1 MGVADK
7 ETKAYMRKN
16 EIFADAFNFFL
27 YDGERKIQPER
38 LRELDTTELAQL
50 PGTNEKQL
58 SEVIQKYRDV
68 LKAAVIMQDEKASY
82 LLLGIENQM
91 EVHYA
96 MPVRNML
103 YDAVQ
108 YAKQVSEL
116 AADHRGHRAELKMTG
131 AEYLSG
137 FLKSDKILPVI
148 TLVIHFSETEW
159 DGAKS
164 LHEMMEWPDIRL
176 KEYVQDYKIQLID
189 PAKIKP
195 EEFEKFSTSLREV
208 LEYIKYSKD
217 KKKLRKLVENNPR
230 MTMEVNAARVIQA
243 VTGTKFRI
251 SEETEVV
258 DMCQAIDEMMADSRE
273 DGMKEGIEKGIEKGI
288 QKGMTLGLTKGLEKG
303 RIEALSNLLKKG
315 TISIQDAADCMAM
328 SVTEFKKLV
337 NTYSI

>member
-7 ETKAYMRKN
+7 ETKAYMREN

-27 YDGERKIQPER
+27 YDGAQKIQPGR
-38 LRELDTTELAQL
+38 LRELDTTELIQL
-50 PGTNEKQL
+50 PGTDEKQL

-68 LKAAVIMQDEKASY
+68 LKSVVMMQDEKASY
-82 LLLGIENQM
+82 LLLGIENQT

-103 YDAVQ
+103 YDAMQ
-108 YAKQVSEL
+108 YGKQVSEL
-116 AADHRGHRAELKMTG
+116 AADHGKHRAELKMTG

-137 FLKSDKILPVI
+137 FLKTDKLLPVI
-148 TLVIHFSETEW
+148 TLVIHFSAAEW

-164 LHEMMEWPDIRL
+164 LHEMMEWPDAHL

-189 PAKIKP
+189 PAKIRP

-208 LEYIKYSKD
+208 LECIKYSKD

-230 MTMEVNAARVIQA
+230 MTMEVNAARVVQA

-258 DMCQAIDEMMADSRE
+258 DMCQAIDEMVE
-273 DGMKEGIEKGIEKGI
+273 DGIKEGIEKGK
-288 QKGMTLGLTKGLEKG
+288 L
-303 RIEALSNLLKKG
+303 EALENLLKKG
-315 TISIQDAADCMAM
+315 TISIQDAADCMAV
-328 SVTEFKKLV
+328 SVAEFKKLV
-337 NTYSI
+337 NKYPI

>member
-7 ETKAYMRKN
+7 ETKAYMREN

-27 YDGERKIQPER
+27 YDGAQKIQPGR
-38 LRELDTTELAQL
+38 LRELDTTELIQL
-50 PGTNEKQL
+50 PGTDEKQL

-68 LKAAVIMQDEKASY
+68 LKSVVMMQDEKASY
-82 LLLGIENQM
+82 LLLGIENQT

-103 YDAVQ
+103 YDAMQ
-108 YAKQVSEL
+108 YGKQVSEL
-116 AADHRGHRAELKMTG
+116 AADHGKHRAELKMTG

-137 FLKSDKILPVI
+137 FLKTDKLLPVI
-148 TLVIHFSETEW
+148 TLVIHFSDAEW

-164 LHEMMEWPDIRL
+164 LHEMMEWPDAHL

-189 PAKIKP
+189 PANIRP

-208 LEYIKYSKD
+208 LECIKYSKD

-230 MTMEVNAARVIQA
+230 MTMEVNAARVVQA

-258 DMCQAIDEMMADSRE
+258 DMCQAIDEMVE
-273 DGMKEGIEKGIEKGI
+273 DGIKEGIEKGK
-288 QKGMTLGLTKGLEKG
+288 L
-303 RIEALSNLLKKG
+303 EALENLLKKG

-328 SVTEFKKLV
+328 SVAEFKKLV
-337 NTYSI
+337 NSYSV

>member
-7 ETKAYMRKN
+7 ETKAYMREN

-27 YDGERKIQPER
+27 YDGAQKIQPGR
-38 LRELDTTELAQL
+38 LRELDTTELIQL
-50 PGTNEKQL
+50 PGTDEKQL

-68 LKAAVIMQDEKASY
+68 LKSVVMMQDEKASY
-82 LLLGIENQM
+82 LLLGIENQT

-103 YDAVQ
+103 YDAMQ
-108 YAKQVSEL
+108 YGKQVSEL
-116 AADHRGHRAELKMTG
+116 AANHGKHRAELKMTG

-137 FLKSDKILPVI
+137 FLKTDKLLPVI
-148 TLVIHFSETEW
+148 TLVIHFSDAEW

-164 LHEMMEWPDIRL
+164 LHEMMEWPDAHL

-189 PAKIKP
+189 PAKIRP

-208 LEYIKYSKD
+208 LECIKYSKD

-230 MTMEVNAARVIQA
+230 MTMEVNAARVVQA

-258 DMCQAIDEMMADSRE
+258 DMCQAIDEMVE
-273 DGMKEGIEKGIEKGI
+273 DGIKEGIEKGK
-288 QKGMTLGLTKGLEKG
+288 L
-303 RIEALSNLLKKG
+303 EALENLLKKG

-328 SVTEFKKLV
+328 SVAEFKKLV
-337 NTYSI
+337 NSYSV

>member
-7 ETKAYMRKN
+7 ETKAYMREN

-27 YDGERKIQPER
+27 YDGAQKIQPGR
-38 LRELDTTELAQL
+38 LRELDTTELIQL
-50 PGTNEKQL
+50 PGTDEKQL

-68 LKAAVIMQDEKASY
+68 LKSVVMMQDEKASY
-82 LLLGIENQM
+82 LLLGIENQT

-103 YDAVQ
+103 YDAMQ
-108 YAKQVSEL
+108 YGKQVSEL
-116 AADHRGHRAELKMTG
+116 AADHGKHRAELKMTG

-137 FLKSDKILPVI
+137 FLKTDKLLPVI
-148 TLVIHFSETEW
+148 TLVIHFSDAEW

-164 LHEMMEWPDIRL
+164 LHEMMEWPDAHL

-189 PAKIKP
+189 PAKIRP

-208 LEYIKYSKD
+208 LECIKYSKD

-230 MTMEVNAARVIQA
+230 MTMEVNAARVVQA

-258 DMCQAIDEMMADSRE
+258 DMCQAIDEMVE
-273 DGMKEGIEKGIEKGI
+273 DGIKEGIEKGK
-288 QKGMTLGLTKGLEKG
+288 L
-303 RIEALSNLLKKG
+303 EALENLLKKG
-315 TISIQDAADCMAM
+315 TISIQDAANCMAM
-328 SVTEFKKLV
+328 SVAEFKKLV
-337 NTYSI
+337 NSYSV

>member
-7 ETKAYMRKN
+7 ETKAYMREN

-27 YDGERKIQPER
+27 YDGAQKIQPGR
-38 LRELDTTELAQL
+38 LRELDTTELIQL
-50 PGTNEKQL
+50 PGTDEKQL

-68 LKAAVIMQDEKASY
+68 LKSVVMMQDEKASY
-82 LLLGIENQM
+82 LLLGIENQT

-103 YDAVQ
+103 YNAMQ
-108 YAKQVSEL
+108 YGKQVSEL
-116 AADHRGHRAELKMTG
+116 AADHGKHRAELKMTG

-137 FLKSDKILPVI
+137 FLKTDKLLPVI
-148 TLVIHFSETEW
+148 TLVIHFSDAEW

-164 LHEMMEWPDIRL
+164 LHEMMEWPDAHL

-189 PAKIKP
+189 PAKIRP

-208 LEYIKYSKD
+208 LECIKYSKD

-230 MTMEVNAARVIQA
+230 MTMEVNAARVVQA

-258 DMCQAIDEMMADSRE
+258 DMCQAIDEMVE
-273 DGMKEGIEKGIEKGI
+273 DGIKEGIEKGK
-288 QKGMTLGLTKGLEKG
+288 L
-303 RIEALSNLLKKG
+303 EALENLLKKG

-328 SVTEFKKLV
+328 SVAEFKKLV
-337 NTYSI
+337 NSYSV

>member
-7 ETKAYMRKN
+7 ETKAYMREN

-27 YDGERKIQPER
+27 YDGAQKIQPGR
-38 LRELDTTELAQL
+38 LRELDTTELIQL
-50 PGTNEKQL
+50 TGTDEKQL

-68 LKAAVIMQDEKASY
+68 LKSVVMMQDEKASY
-82 LLLGIENQM
+82 LLLGIENQT

-103 YDAVQ
+103 YDAMQ
-108 YAKQVSEL
+108 YGKQVSEL
-116 AADHRGHRAELKMTG
+116 AADHGKHRAELKMTG

-137 FLKSDKILPVI
+137 FLKTDKLLPVI
-148 TLVIHFSETEW
+148 TLVIHFSAAEW

-164 LHEMMEWPDIRL
+164 LHEMMEWPDAHL

-189 PAKIKP
+189 PAKIRP

-208 LEYIKYSKD
+208 LECIKYSKD

-230 MTMEVNAARVIQA
+230 MTMEVNAARVVQA

-258 DMCQAIDEMMADSRE
+258 DMCQAIDEMVE
-273 DGMKEGIEKGIEKGI
+273 DGIKEGIEKGK
-288 QKGMTLGLTKGLEKG
+288 L
-303 RIEALSNLLKKG
+303 EALENLLKKG

-328 SVTEFKKLV
+328 SVAEFKKLV
-337 NTYSI
+337 NSYSV

>member
-7 ETKAYMRKN
+7 ETKAYMREN

-27 YDGERKIQPER
+27 YDGAQKIQPGR
-38 LRELDTTELAQL
+38 LRELDTTELIQL
-50 PGTNEKQL
+50 PGTDEKQL
-58 SEVIQKYRDV
+58 SEAIQKYRDV
-68 LKAAVIMQDEKASY
+68 LKSVVMMQDEKASY
-82 LLLGIENQM
+82 LLLGIENQT

-103 YDAVQ
+103 YDAMQ
-108 YAKQVSEL
+108 YGKQVSEL
-116 AADHRGHRAELKMTG
+116 AADHGKHRAELKMTG

-137 FLKSDKILPVI
+137 FLKTDKLLPVI
-148 TLVIHFSETEW
+148 TLVIHFSAAEW

-164 LHEMMEWPDIRL
+164 LHEMMEWPDAHL

-189 PAKIKP
+189 PAKIRP

-208 LEYIKYSKD
+208 LECIKYSKD

-230 MTMEVNAARVIQA
+230 MTMEVNAARVVQA

-258 DMCQAIDEMMADSRE
+258 DMCQAIDEMVE
-273 DGMKEGIEKGIEKGI
+273 DGIKEGIEKGK
-288 QKGMTLGLTKGLEKG
+288 L
-303 RIEALSNLLKKG
+303 EALENLLKKG

-328 SVTEFKKLV
+328 SVAEFKKLV
-337 NTYSI
+337 NSYSV

>member
-7 ETKAYMRKN
+7 ETKAYMREN

-27 YDGERKIQPER
+27 YDGAQKIQPGR
-38 LRELDTTELAQL
+38 LRELDTTELIQL
-50 PGTNEKQL
+50 PGTDEKQL
-58 SEVIQKYRDV
+58 SEVIQKYRYV
-68 LKAAVIMQDEKASY
+68 LKSVVMMQDEKASY
-82 LLLGIENQM
+82 LLLGIENQT

-103 YDAVQ
+103 YDAMQ
-108 YAKQVSEL
+108 YGKQVSEL
-116 AADHRGHRAELKMTG
+116 AADHGKHRAELKMTG

-137 FLKSDKILPVI
+137 FLKTDKLLPVI
-148 TLVIHFSETEW
+148 TLVIHFSDAEW

-164 LHEMMEWPDIRL
+164 LHEMMEWPDAHL

-189 PAKIKP
+189 PAKIRP

-208 LEYIKYSKD
+208 LECIKYSKD

-230 MTMEVNAARVIQA
+230 MTMEVNAARVVQA

-258 DMCQAIDEMMADSRE
+258 DMCQAIDEMVE
-273 DGMKEGIEKGIEKGI
+273 DGIKEGIEKGK
-288 QKGMTLGLTKGLEKG
+288 L
-303 RIEALSNLLKKG
+303 EALENLLKKG

-328 SVTEFKKLV
+328 SVAEFKKLV
-337 NTYSI
+337 NSYSV

>member
-7 ETKAYMRKN
+7 ETKAYMREN

-27 YDGERKIQPER
+27 YDGAQKIQPGR
-38 LRELDTTELAQL
+38 LRELDTTELIQL
-50 PGTNEKQL
+50 PGTDEKQL

-68 LKAAVIMQDEKASY
+68 LKSVVMMQDEKASY
-82 LLLGIENQM
+82 LLLGIENQT

-103 YDAVQ
+103 YDAMQ
-108 YAKQVSEL
+108 YGKQVSEL
-116 AADHRGHRAELKMTG
+116 AADHGKHRAELKMTG

-137 FLKSDKILPVI
+137 FLKTDKLLPVI
-148 TLVIHFSETEW
+148 TLVIHFSAAEW

-164 LHEMMEWPDIRL
+164 LHEMMEWPDAHL

-208 LEYIKYSKD
+208 LECIKYSKD

-230 MTMEVNAARVIQA
+230 MTMEVNAARVVQA

-258 DMCQAIDEMMADSRE
+258 DMCQAIDEMVE
-273 DGMKEGIEKGIEKGI
+273 DGIKEGIEKGK
-288 QKGMTLGLTKGLEKG
+288 L
-303 RIEALSNLLKKG
+303 EALENLLKKG

-328 SVTEFKKLV
+328 SVAEFKKLV
-337 NTYSI
+337 NSYSV

>member
-7 ETKAYMRKN
+7 ETKAYMREN
-16 EIFADAFNFFL
+16 EIFADSFNFFL
-27 YDGERKIQPER
+27 YDGAQKIQPGR
-38 LRELDTTELAQL
+38 LRELDTTELIQL
-50 PGTNEKQL
+50 PGTDEKQL

-68 LKAAVIMQDEKASY
+68 LKSVVMMQDEKASY
-82 LLLGIENQM
+82 LLLGIENQT

-103 YDAVQ
+103 YDAMQ
-108 YAKQVSEL
+108 YGKQVSEL
-116 AADHRGHRAELKMTG
+116 AADHGKHRAELKMTG

-137 FLKSDKILPVI
+137 FLKTDKLLPVI
-148 TLVIHFSETEW
+148 TLVIHFSDAEW

-164 LHEMMEWPDIRL
+164 LHEMMEWPDAHL

-189 PAKIKP
+189 PAKIRP

-208 LEYIKYSKD
+208 LECIKYSKD

-230 MTMEVNAARVIQA
+230 MTMEVNAARVVQA

-258 DMCQAIDEMMADSRE
+258 DMCQAIDEMVE
-273 DGMKEGIEKGIEKGI
+273 DGIKEGIEKGK
-288 QKGMTLGLTKGLEKG
+288 L
-303 RIEALSNLLKKG
+303 EALENLLKKG

-328 SVTEFKKLV
+328 SVAEFKKLV
-337 NTYSI
+337 NSYSV

>member
-7 ETKAYMRKN
+7 ETKAYRREN

-27 YDGERKIQPER
+27 YDGAQKIQPGR
-38 LRELDTTELAQL
+38 LRELDTTELIQL
-50 PGTNEKQL
+50 PGTDEKQL

-68 LKAAVIMQDEKASY
+68 LKSVVMMQDEKASY
-82 LLLGIENQM
+82 LLLGIENQT

-103 YDAVQ
+103 YDAMQ
-108 YAKQVSEL
+108 YGKQVSEL
-116 AADHRGHRAELKMTG
+116 AADHGKHRAELKMTG

-137 FLKSDKILPVI
+137 FLKTDKLLPVI
-148 TLVIHFSETEW
+148 TLVIHFSDAEW

-164 LHEMMEWPDIRL
+164 LHEMMEWPDAHL

-189 PAKIKP
+189 PAKIRP

-208 LEYIKYSKD
+208 LECIKYSKD

-230 MTMEVNAARVIQA
+230 MTMEVNAARVVQA

-258 DMCQAIDEMMADSRE
+258 DMCQAIDEMVE
-273 DGMKEGIEKGIEKGI
+273 DGIKEGIEKGK
-288 QKGMTLGLTKGLEKG
+288 L
-303 RIEALSNLLKKG
+303 EALENLLKKG

-328 SVTEFKKLV
+328 SVAEFKKLV
-337 NTYSI
+337 NSYSV

>member
-7 ETKAYMRKN
+7 ETKAYMREN

-27 YDGERKIQPER
+27 YDGAQKIQPGR
-38 LRELDTTELAQL
+38 LRELDTTELIQL
-50 PGTNEKQL
+50 PGTDKKQL

-68 LKAAVIMQDEKASY
+68 LKSVVMMQDEKASY
-82 LLLGIENQM
+82 LLLGIENQT

-103 YDAVQ
+103 YDAMQ
-108 YAKQVSEL
+108 YGKQVSEL
-116 AADHRGHRAELKMTG
+116 AADHGKHRAELKMTG

-137 FLKSDKILPVI
+137 FLKTDKLLPVI
-148 TLVIHFSETEW
+148 TLVIHFSAAEW

-164 LHEMMEWPDIRL
+164 LHEMMEWPDAHL

-189 PAKIKP
+189 PAKIRP

-208 LEYIKYSKD
+208 LECIKYSKD

-230 MTMEVNAARVIQA
+230 MTMEVNAARVVQA

-258 DMCQAIDEMMADSRE
+258 DMCQAIDEMVE
-273 DGMKEGIEKGIEKGI
+273 DGIKEGIEKGK
-288 QKGMTLGLTKGLEKG
+288 L
-303 RIEALSNLLKKG
+303 EALENLLKKG

-328 SVTEFKKLV
+328 SVAEFKKLV
-337 NTYSI
+337 NSYSV

>member
-7 ETKAYMRKN
+7 ETKAYMREN

-27 YDGERKIQPER
+27 YDGAQKIQPGR
-38 LRELDTTELAQL
+38 LRELDTTELIQL
-50 PGTNEKQL
+50 PGTDEKQL

-68 LKAAVIMQDEKASY
+68 LKSVVMMQDEKASY
-82 LLLGIENQM
+82 LLLGIENQT

-103 YDAVQ
+103 YDAMQ
-108 YAKQVSEL
+108 YGKQGSEL
-116 AADHRGHRAELKMTG
+116 AANHGKPRAELKLTG

-137 FLKSDKILPVI
+137 FLKTDKLLPVI
-148 TLVIHFSETEW
+148 TLVIHFSDAEW

-164 LHEMMEWPDIRL
+164 LHEMMEWPDAHL

-189 PAKIKP
+189 PAKIRP

-208 LEYIKYSKD
+208 LECIKYSKD

-230 MTMEVNAARVIQA
+230 MTMEVNAARVVQA

-258 DMCQAIDEMMADSRE
+258 DMCQAIDEMVE
-273 DGMKEGIEKGIEKGI
+273 DGIKEGIEKGK
-288 QKGMTLGLTKGLEKG
+288 L
-303 RIEALSNLLKKG
+303 EALENLLKKG

-328 SVTEFKKLV
+328 SVAEFKKLV
-337 NTYSI
+337 NSYSV

>member
-7 ETKAYMRKN
+7 ETKAYMREN
-16 EIFADAFNFFL
+16 AIFADAFNFLL
-27 YDGERKIQPER
+27 YDGVQKIQPGL

-50 PGTNEKQL
+50 PGTDEKQL

-68 LKAAVIMQDEKASY
+68 LKTAVIMQDEKASY
-82 LLLGIENQM
+82 LLLGIENQTD
-91 EVHYA
+91 VHYA

-103 YDAVQ
+103 YDAMQ

-116 AADHRGHRAELKMTG
+116 AADHRERRAELKMTG

-137 FLKSDKILPVI
+137 FLKTDKLLP
-148 TLVIHFSETEW
+148 VIHFSAAEW

-164 LHEMMEWPDIRL
+164 LHEMLEWPDIHL
-176 KEYVQDYKIQLID
+176 KEYVQDYKIHLID
-189 PAKIKP
+189 PVSIRP

-208 LEYIKYSKD
+208 LEYIKYSKN

-273 DGMKEGIEKGIEKGI
+273 DGMKEGMEKGKF
-288 QKGMTLGLTKGLEKG
+288 
-303 RIEALSNLLKKG
+303 EALSNLLKKG

-328 SVTEFKKLV
+328 SVTEFEKLV
-337 NTYSI
+337 NTYPI

>member
-7 ETKAYMRKN
+7 ETKAYMREN

-27 YDGERKIQPER
+27 YDGVQKIQPGL

-50 PGTNEKQL
+50 PGTDEKQL

-68 LKAAVIMQDEKASY
+68 RKAAVIMQDEKASY
-82 LLLGIENQM
+82 LLLGIENQTD
-91 EVHYA
+91 VHYA

-103 YDAVQ
+103 YDAMQ
-108 YAKQVSEL
+108 YQKQVSEL
-116 AADHRGHRAELKMTG
+116 ATDHREHRAELKMTE

-137 FLKSDKILPVI
+137 FLKTDKLLPVI
-148 TLVIHFSETEW
+148 TLVIHFSAAEW
-159 DGAKS
+159 DGVKS
-164 LHEMMEWPDIRL
+164 LHEMMEWPDVRL
-176 KEYVQDYKIQLID
+176 KEYVQDYKIHLID
-189 PAKIKP
+189 PAKISP

-230 MTMEVNAARVIQA
+230 MTMEVNAARVIRA

-273 DGMKEGIEKGIEKGI
+273 DGMKEGVEKGKF
-288 QKGMTLGLTKGLEKG
+288 
-303 RIEALSNLLKKG
+303 EALSNLLKKG

-328 SVTEFKKLV
+328 SVAEFQKLV
-337 NTYSI
+337 HTDLV

>member
-7 ETKAYMRKN
+7 ETKAYMREN
-16 EIFADAFNFFL
+16 AIFADAFNFLL
-27 YDGERKIQPER
+27 YDGAQKIQPGL

-50 PGTNEKQL
+50 PGTDEKQL

-68 LKAAVIMQDEKASY
+68 LKTAVIMQDEKASY
-82 LLLGIENQM
+82 LLLGIENQTD
-91 EVHYA
+91 VHYA

-103 YDAVQ
+103 YDAMQ

-116 AADHRGHRAELKMTG
+116 AADHRERRAELKMTG

-137 FLKSDKILPVI
+137 FLKTDKLLPVI
-148 TLVIHFSETEW
+148 TLVIHFSAAEW

-164 LHEMMEWPDIRL
+164 LHEMLEWPDIHL
-176 KEYVQDYKIQLID
+176 KEYVQDYKIHLID
-189 PAKIKP
+189 PVSIRP

-208 LEYIKYSKD
+208 LEYIKYSKN

-273 DGMKEGIEKGIEKGI
+273 DGMKEGMEKGMEKG
-288 QKGMTLGLTKGLEKG
+288 KF
-303 RIEALSNLLKKG
+303 EALSNLLKKG

-328 SVTEFKKLV
+328 SVTEFEKLV
-337 NTYSI
+337 NTYPS